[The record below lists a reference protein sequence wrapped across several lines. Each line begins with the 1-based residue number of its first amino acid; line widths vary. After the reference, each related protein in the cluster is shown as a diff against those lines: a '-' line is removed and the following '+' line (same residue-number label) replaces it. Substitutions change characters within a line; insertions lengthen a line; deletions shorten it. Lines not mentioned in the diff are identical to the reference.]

1 IAGLAVAAFATFSG
15 AALAQTTPSTPPLMT
30 RDKEIAL
37 ALSACPPPVAAQ
49 ASVNVLEKAGY
60 AKARDGSNGFVAIVQ
75 HSMPTSQEPQCMDAE
90 GARAFLPRM
99 FKVAELRAQGKTPA
113 EIQTV
118 VKDAVAQGSFPTPTH
133 PGVIY
138 MLSTQNLV
146 PNFKGPVVPFPP
158 H

>member
-1 IAGLAVAAFATFSG
+1 MADDPAKPQLTTDVEFGHLRSSLKKGANKMDRTSSKRIAGLAVAAFAAFSG
-15 AALAQTTPSTPPLMT
+15 AASAQTTPSRPPLMT

-37 ALSACPPPVAAQ
+37 ALSACRAAVAAQ
-49 ASVNVLEKAGY
+49 ASVYVLEKAGY

-113 EIQTV
+113 EIQT
-118 VKDAVAQGSFPTPTH
+118 
-133 PGVIY
+133 
-138 MLSTQNLV
+138 M
-146 PNFKGPVVPFPP
+146 
-158 H
+158 